1 MTLVV
6 HTPPQSEPLDDLLVR
21 AYCKVDDVDDPVIP
35 MLIASARAHAETVLH
50 RYLVTQTVD
59 LYLDEFPHDDRDC
72 WLDTPI
78 LLPPIQSVTSI
89 TYTDLDG
96 TEITL
101 ATDQYLVDSKSQ
113 PARITP
119 AWGFV
124 WPPTRQQT
132 NAVKVRFVAGYGAP
146 EAVPSC
152 IKNWMLVAIKS
163 RWENRSS
170 IEVGRYMSMIEIPPS
185 FIDSLLDSERVTG
198 RI

>member
-6 HTPPQSEPLDDLLVR
+6 HTPAADEPLDDSLVLD
-21 AYCKVDDVDDPVIP
+21 YCKVDDLNDPVIP
-35 MLIASARAHAETVLH
+35 LLIASARAHAETELH

-89 TYTDLDG
+89 TYTSLDG
-96 TEITL
+96 VQTVL
-101 ATDQYLVDSKSQ
+101 AADQYLVDAKSQ

-119 AWGFV
+119 AWGLA
-124 WPPTRQQT
+124 WPATRRQT
-132 NAVKVRFVAGYGAP
+132 NAVQVRFVAGYGDP
-146 EAVPSC
+146 EDVPAC

-163 RWENRSS
+163 RWENRGAL
-170 IEVGRYMSMIEIPPS
+170 EVGRYMSLVTIPPS